1 MRPIMEEYDFEAE
14 ETDEIFQAEV
24 TAEIAAEIAAEEA
37 GVWDD
42 DEGDPDPELVGA
54 YIAAL
59 EKDD

>member
-1 MRPIMEEYDFEAE
+1 MEEYDFEAE

-42 DEGDPDPELVGA
+42 DEDDLDPELVEA
-54 YIAAL
+54 YLDAL